1 MQQVQRQSRVPKPVN
16 VDGMLAPSNLSNPG
30 VILSGLHDVPRHF
43 TPDPPN
49 LIEEITISSKVKY
62 VKLSCL
68 FSVKSWSPVNQSVA
82 LPEAYSLFAN
92 VQRLQLAWRW
102 RKCTPT
108 QHLRCLVQVECTIY
122 RLMKPFSFRI
132 LYINLKPPQNV
143 NSFWVFSPKE
153 IQPWKP
159 LS

>member
-16 VDGMLAPSNLSNPG
+16 VDGMLAPRTSLILELYCQVCTICQGISHLIHQIWLRRLQYHLRWNLSNCP
-30 VILSGLHDVPRHF
+30 VYFQSSLDHQWINPWPCQKHILCSPTCKDCSWPEGGGNALR
-43 TPDPPN
+43 
-49 LIEEITISSKVKY
+49 LSIS
-62 VKLSCL
+62 
-68 FSVKSWSPVNQSVA
+68 
-82 LPEAYSLFAN
+82 
-92 VQRLQLAWRW
+92 
-102 RKCTPT
+102 
-108 QHLRCLVQVECTIY
+108 RCLAQVECTIY